1 MFLEEINK
9 RYEESLENN
18 KLLLNELEETKI
30 KLKKYTANIIDINKR
45 YYEAHKEELKE
56 KVKERT
62 KKNPPKTIDPE
73 LRKIHNKKYY
83 IKKKKKN

>member
-30 KLKKYTANIIDINKR
+30 KLKKYTAPARNKR
-45 YYEAHKEELKE
+45 YYEAHKEEVKE
-56 KVKERT
+56 KVKERA
-62 KKNPPKTIDPE
+62 KKILLK
-73 LRKIHNKKYY
+73 LRIPN
-83 IKKKKKN
+83 